1 MNSADARC
9 ADARCALGRQGR
21 DSPPIMRLG
30 QAHGARIGAPNHAR
44 LRVFPPVWAPRNYL
58 QNISQLPNATLAR
71 RGVLG
76 SGRIMPTGSV
86 GGPETALRHAQ
97 ISRNGRGSQQVR
109 PREVTL
115 RSPNPPSVGMG
126 CKVACPPRAAPV
138 VAHADHPR
146 GRCAVPLSAR
156 RATSTAR
163 RTGPLRSRRASP
175 TPTTL
180 GSHRPPRCAA
190 RANAPPPPT

>member
-1 MNSADARC
+1 MNGLPGSVSDRWEGTDGTIRPLC
-9 ADARCALGRQGR
+9 A
-21 DSPPIMRLG
+21 S
-30 QAHGARIGAPNHAR
+30 
-44 LRVFPPVWAPRNYL
+44 
-58 QNISQLPNATLAR
+58 AR
-71 RGVLG
+71 RTAHVSERQITRDCAFFSLFGHRGIICKTYPNCQAGGVLR
-76 SGRIMPTGSV
+76 SGRIVPTGSV
-86 GGPETALRHAQ
+86 GGPETALRHAN

-115 RSPNPPSVGMG
+115 RCLSPPSVGMG